1 MLMVLVYV
9 GYALMLTPY
18 GPVDVKV
25 CVYKP
30 LESVY
35 TKVYTEKVIYH
46 LPWQICATYRNV

>member
-9 GYALMLTPY
+9 GYALTLTPY
-18 GPVDVKV
+18 GLVDVKV

-30 LESVY
+30 LEN
-35 TKVYTEKVIYH
+35 VYTEKVIYH